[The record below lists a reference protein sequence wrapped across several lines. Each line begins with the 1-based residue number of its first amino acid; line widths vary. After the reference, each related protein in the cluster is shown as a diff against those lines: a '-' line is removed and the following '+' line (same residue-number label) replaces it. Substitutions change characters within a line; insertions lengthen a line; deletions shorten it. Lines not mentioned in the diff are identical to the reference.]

1 MRVVFCLGRCWFRRL
16 GLNFIHSQNEHELND
31 RPPCARC
38 LKFCASCFT
47 IHLHTTKQIEKMAK
61 TRIALIALSLIG
73 FLFSCTEIE
82 KSVTLAPDLKDKKIT
97 MTSSSVEGLSVVIY
111 LITVDPV
118 EGEMLAKAMNAEG
131 KEIGRAKQMLA
142 LGKDE
147 SKLVTFTFGAELNL
161 DQVVRYMID
170 FRKQ

>member
-1 MRVVFCLGRCWFRRL
+1 
-16 GLNFIHSQNEHELND
+16 
-31 RPPCARC
+31 
-38 LKFCASCFT
+38 
-47 IHLHTTKQIEKMAK
+47 
-61 TRIALIALSLIG
+61 
-73 FLFSCTEIE
+73 
-82 KSVTLAPDLKDKKIT
+82 
-97 MTSSSVEGLSVVIY
+97 MTSSTVEGLNVVIY

-161 DQVVRYMID
+161 DQVVRYVIAASCNTTGLQVID
-170 FRKQ
+170 QDLSTKGRRISFLAFWCRGCSK

>member
-1 MRVVFCLGRCWFRRL
+1 MSVL
-16 GLNFIHSQNEHELND
+16 
-31 RPPCARC
+31 
-38 LKFCASCFT
+38 
-47 IHLHTTKQIEKMAK
+47 
-61 TRIALIALSLIG
+61 G
-73 FLFSCTEIE
+73 FLFSCAEIE
-82 KSVTLAPDLKDKKIT
+82 KSVTLAQELKDKKIT
-97 MTSSSVEGLSVVIY
+97 MTSSSVEGQNVVVY
-111 LITVDPV
+111 LISVDPV

-161 DQVVRYMID
+161 DQVVRYIID

>member
-1 MRVVFCLGRCWFRRL
+1 
-16 GLNFIHSQNEHELND
+16 
-31 RPPCARC
+31 
-38 LKFCASCFT
+38 
-47 IHLHTTKQIEKMAK
+47 MAK
-61 TRIALIALSLIG
+61 TPIALTIMSVLG
-73 FLFSCTEIE
+73 FLFSCAEIE
-82 KSVTLAPDLKDKKIT
+82 KSVTLAQELKDKKIT
-97 MTSSSVEGLSVVIY
+97 MTSSSVEGQNVVVY
-111 LITVDPV
+111 LISVDPV

-161 DQVVRYMID
+161 DQVVRYIID